1 MAQDYTPLGPSSPS
15 IETQDAAPGETRPW
29 KKSLVIGCGGCA
41 VVLALALVFGGWVVM
56 KFGLGV
62 FADEVEADLRDNPVV
77 REHIGRFEEFEL
89 DLSAS
94 IAAEG
99 DEDFVFRVT
108 GTKGTGLI
116 FATCVT
122 NDDGI
127 EEVVAGTIQ
136 LESGETVNL
145 FPEDGEVV
153 HEIDITEEAS

>member
-1 MAQDYTPLGPSSPS
+1 MSQDYTPLGPSSPS
-15 IETQDAAPGETRPW
+15 IDAREAAPEHSKSS
-29 KKSLVIGCGGCA
+29 KKNLVIGCGGCA
-41 VVLALALVFGGWVVM
+41 VILVLVSVFGGWVVM

-77 REHIGRFEEFEL
+77 REHIGRIEEFEL

-99 DEDFVFRVT
+99 KEDFVFRVS
-108 GTKGTGLI
+108 GTKGTGLV

-136 LESGETVNL
+136 LESGETVDL
-145 FPEDGEVV
+145 FPE
-153 HEIDITEEAS
+153 EEMTFENSD